1 VAWRKIDSLLV
12 GILAETTKIPTRS
25 GYFASGERVDQVEN
39 ACVLGSLCPVF
50 REIATTRRLWF
61 LNDVFH
67 RVHFLGLLLF
77 AQPFD
82 AVEPSSVV
90 ETMPSVLKNLRCDQ
104 APNPGQHTPS
114 LA

>member
-61 LNDVFH
+61 LNDVFIEFISLGSCFSPKRSMLQSH
-67 RVHFLGLLLF
+67 RQL
-77 AQPFD
+77 
-82 AVEPSSVV
+82 E
-90 ETMPSVLKNLRCDQ
+90 KRC
-104 APNPGQHTPS
+104 HLS
-114 LA
+114 